1 MPTSAEDPPKGNRG
15 PAAGP
20 ENRRAILAAAREVY
34 RESGLGAPFS
44 AVARRAGVGQGSLY
58 RHFPTPVALA
68 AAVFEENVAE
78 LERLAARPDVRLS
91 DFFDSIVAQAA
102 PATAFVELT
111 TTSRHDPAVVHLG
124 ERFRDVVAHF
134 LARERE
140 AGRIGAHVET
150 DDVMLAASML
160 AGELARTDAGERD
173 AAARRART
181 IFRRAFA
188 P

>member
-1 MPTSAEDPPKGNRG
+1 VPSSGEEAVKGNRG

-34 RESGLGAPFS
+34 RERGPGAPFS

-78 LERLAARPDVRLS
+78 LERLAERPDVRLS
-91 DFFDSIVAQAA
+91 DLFDSIVEQAA
-102 PATAFVELT
+102 PATAFIELT
-111 TTSRHDPAVVHLG
+111 TSSRHDPAVVHLG
-124 ERFRDVVAHF
+124 ERFHAVVAH
-134 LARERE
+134 LVGRERE

-150 DDVMLAASML
+150 DDVMLAASMI
-160 AGELARTDAGERD
+160 ASELVRTDPDERD
-173 AAARRART
+173 AAARRARA
-181 IFRRAFA
+181 IFRRSFA